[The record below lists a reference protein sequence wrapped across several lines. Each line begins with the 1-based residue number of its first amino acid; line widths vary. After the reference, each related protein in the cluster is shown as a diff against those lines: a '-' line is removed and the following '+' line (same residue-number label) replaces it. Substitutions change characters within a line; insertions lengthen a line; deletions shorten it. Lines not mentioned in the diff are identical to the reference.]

1 MRIKE
6 NQARFVAD
14 RIARELLNSGIV
26 KFTRG
31 MDPLVE
37 IAEKHLQEDIK
48 WEKEIDVEADGLM
61 EEYQDEIE
69 FQRVDRRQ
77 LFWMIKRKICE
88 EDGFNLDKDE
98 RYSSISHE
106 ILDEYLDE
114 DLITFNVSDTRVKNI
129 IVKAIFEF
137 GKFQDEIDSR
147 VREKIASYKR
157 EIRKGTEEY
166 EILTEKF
173 YEEEMNRL
181 GL

>member
-14 RIARELLNSGIV
+14 RIAREMLNSGVV
-26 KFTRG
+26 KFKEG
-31 MDPLVE
+31 MDPLVT
-37 IAEKHLQEDIK
+37 IAEEHLLDDIK
-48 WEKEIDVEADGLM
+48 WEKDIDVEADGLM
-61 EEYQDEIE
+61 EDYQDEIE

-77 LFWMIKRKICE
+77 LFWMIKRKICD

-98 RYSSISHE
+98 RYSSISHD
-106 ILDEYLDE
+106 ILNEYLKKN
-114 DLITFNVSDTRVKNI
+114 LVTYNVSDTRVKNI
-129 IVKAIFEF
+129 IVKAIFDF
-137 GKFQDEIDSR
+137 GKFQDQVDSK

-157 EIRKGTEEY
+157 DIKKGTEEY

-181 GL
+181 GM